1 MVLPCNILYFLLK
14 VINLI
19 FVKEYPKD
27 FYLVGGDTMNRSNM
41 YTIQQTLQQYFGY
54 NSFRHN
60 QEEIIDN
67 VLAKKDS
74 VVLMPTGGG
83 KSLCYQIPALML
95 EGVTIVVSPLI
106 ALMKDQVDALK
117 LNGVAAA
124 FLNSSQSGAEQS
136 AIMEQLKSGR
146 LKLLYVAP
154 ERLLGQHNLLNYLKT
169 INLSLFAID
178 EAHCISHWG
187 HDFRPEY
194 LVLGQLKK
202 QFPQVPIIALTA
214 TADSL
219 TKKDIIQKLELTDYT
234 VYENSFNRSNIS
246 YYVKEKRNYFKQLIS
261 FLEEHKEDSGI
272 IYCLSR
278 SSTEKLAEEL
288 RDEGYA
294 AIAYHAGLD
303 KSTREKNQDSFL
315 KDEIK
320 IVVATIAFGMGI
332 NKSNVRFVVHV
343 DLPKNIEGYY
353 QETGGA
359 GRDGLPSEAILFY
372 SAADVFKLKN
382 FARVEGNEAQSKV
395 MLKKLDQMAAFC
407 ETRQC
412 RRKYLLNYF
421 DEPAANFCG
430 SCDVC
435 LSQEEKTDATI
446 EAQKLLSAVTRLQER
461 FGINYVIDFLRG
473 SSTTKAE
480 DQLIK
485 TFGIGKDIRKDQ
497 WKIYV
502 RDMLQLGYLQQSDT
516 EYPVLQL
523 NDTSKKILK
532 GEMKVMLVKSI
543 TVNKD
548 LVQKNTVAEAVN
560 TGLFAKL
567 KAIRYDLAKEEN
579 VAAFQVFSDATLVE
593 LATYLPLT
601 NSSLA
606 KISGF
611 GAIKLERYGH
621 YFLDTIID
629 YCGANH
635 LATKIDSKQP
645 KRQRKNPAVEKTNDT
660 KKHTLQLFQLG
671 RSVDEI
677 AFERGLSTGTVEGH
691 LAHFIFSG
699 ELKINETVSAEKVK
713 IITTAIEENNN
724 SLAIAPIKKKLG
736 EGYSYGE
743 ITAVMNYIRRMTE
756 A

>member
-1 MVLPCNILYFLLK
+1 
-14 VINLI
+14 
-19 FVKEYPKD
+19 
-27 FYLVGGDTMNRSNM
+27 M
-41 YTIQQTLQQYFGY
+41 YNIQQTLQQYFGY

-60 QEEIIDN
+60 QEEIIEN

-74 VVLMPTGGG
+74 IVLMPTGGG
-83 KSLCYQIPALML
+83 KSLCYQIPALVL

-124 FLNSSQSGAEQS
+124 FLNSSQSSSEQS
-136 AIMEQLKSGR
+136 SIMMQLKNDR

-154 ERLLGQHNLLNYLKT
+154 ERLLGQNGLLNYLKA
-169 INLSLFAID
+169 INVSLFAID

-202 QFPQVPIIALTA
+202 QFPAVPIIALTA

-219 TKKDIIQKLELTDYT
+219 TKKDIIQKLEVTNYT
-234 VYENSFNRSNIS
+234 VYENSFNRPNIS
-246 YYVKEKRNYFKQLIS
+246 YYIKQKRNHFDQLTD
-261 FLEEHKEDSGI
+261 FLSAHKEDSGI

-278 SSTEKLAEEL
+278 SSTEKLAEDL

-294 AIAYHAGLD
+294 AAAYHAGLE
-303 KSTREKNQDSFL
+303 KNIKEKNQDKFL

-320 IVVATIAFGMGI
+320 IIVATIAFGMGI

-353 QETGGA
+353 QETGRA

-372 SAADVFKLKN
+372 SASDVFKLKS

-435 LSQEEKTDATI
+435 LSQEEKVDATI

-473 SSTTKAE
+473 SSTTKTE
-480 DQLIK
+480 HQSIK
-485 TFGIGKDIRKDQ
+485 TFGIGKDISKDQ

-502 RDMLQLGYLQQSDT
+502 KDMLQLGYLQQSDT
-516 EYPVLQL
+516 EYPVLL
-523 NDTSKKILK
+523 LTETSRQILK
-532 GEMKVMLVKSI
+532 GEIQVMLVKSVS
-543 TVNKD
+543 VNKEII
-548 LVQKNTVAEAVN
+548 QKNNMAEPVN
-560 TGLFAKL
+560 ADLFKKL
-567 KAIRYDLAKEEN
+567 KTIRYDLAKEEN
-579 VAAFQVFSDATLVE
+579 VAAFQVFSDSTLVE

-601 NSSLA
+601 NTDLA

-611 GAIKLERYGH
+611 GDIKLAKYGNQ
-621 YFLDTIID
+621 FLDAIID
-629 YCGANH
+629 YCRANN
-635 LATKIDSKQP
+635 LTTKIDLKAP
-645 KRQRKNPAVEKTNDT
+645 KRQRKNPAVERSTDT
-660 KKHTLQLFQLG
+660 KKQSLQLYQLG
-671 RSVDEI
+671 RSIEAI
-677 AFERGLSTGTVEGH
+677 ALERGLSTGTVEGH

-699 ELKINETVSAEKVK
+699 ELNINEMVNAEKLKV
-713 IITTAIEENNN
+713 IAETIEANNN
-724 SLAIAPIKKKLG
+724 SLAIAPIKQKLG
-736 EGYSYGE
+736 DGYSYGE
-743 ITAVMNYIRRMTE
+743 ITAVMNYMRRMSE

>member
-1 MVLPCNILYFLLK
+1 
-14 VINLI
+14 
-19 FVKEYPKD
+19 
-27 FYLVGGDTMNRSNM
+27 M

-95 EGVTIVVSPLI
+95 EGVTVVVSPLI

-234 VYENSFNRSNIS
+234 VYENSFNRPNIS
-246 YYVKEKRNYFKQLIS
+246 YYVKEKRNYFKQLTS

-303 KSTREKNQDSFL
+303 KGIREKNQDSFL

-353 QETGGA
+353 QETGRA

-446 EAQKLLSAVTRLQER
+446 EAQKLLSAVTRLQGK

-473 SSTTKAE
+473 SSTTKTE
-480 DQLIK
+480 HQSIK
-485 TFGIGKDIRKDQ
+485 TFGIGKDISKDQ

-502 RDMLQLGYLQQSDT
+502 KDMLQLGYLQQSDT

-523 NDTSKKILK
+523 NDTSKKILR

-543 TVNKD
+543 SVNKD
-548 LVQKNTVAEAVN
+548 LVQKNTVAETVN
-560 TGLFAKL
+560 TGLFTKL

-611 GAIKLERYGH
+611 GAVKLERYGH
-621 YFLDTIID
+621 YFLDAIID
-629 YCGANH
+629 YCRANQ
-635 LATKIDSKQP
+635 LTTKMDSKQP
-645 KRQRKNPAVEKTNDT
+645 KRQRKSPAVEKTNDT
-660 KKHTLQLFQLG
+660 KKQSLQLFQLG

-677 AFERGLSTGTVEGH
+677 AFERGISTGTVEGH

-699 ELKINETVSAEKVK
+699 ELKINEIVNAEKLK
-713 IITTAIEENNN
+713 IITKAIEENYNN
-724 SLAIAPIKKKLG
+724 MAIAPIKQKLG

-743 ITAVMNYIRRMTE
+743 ITAVMNYIRRMAE

>member
-1 MVLPCNILYFLLK
+1 MQYSA
-14 VINLI
+14 
-19 FVKEYPKD
+19 KD
-27 FYLVGGDTMNRSNM
+27 FYLVGEDKLNRPDM
-41 YTIQQTLQQYFGY
+41 YNIQQTLQQYFGY

-60 QEEIIDN
+60 QEEIINN

-74 VVLMPTGGG
+74 IVLMPTGGG
-83 KSLCYQIPALML
+83 KSLCYQIPALVL

-124 FLNSSQSGAEQS
+124 FLNSSQSGSEQS
-136 AIMEQLKSGR
+136 SIIQQLKNDR

-154 ERLLGQHNLLNYLKT
+154 ERLLGQNNLLNYLKG
-169 INLSLFAID
+169 INVSLFAID

-202 QFPQVPIIALTA
+202 QFPSVPIIALTA

-219 TKKDIIQKLELTDYT
+219 TKKDIIQKLEVTDYT
-234 VYENSFNRSNIS
+234 VYENSFNRPNIS
-246 YYVKEKRNYFKQLIS
+246 YYVKQKKSYFSQLTE
-261 FLEEHKEDSGI
+261 FLSEHKEDSGI

-278 SSTEKLAEEL
+278 SSTEKLAADL

-294 AIAYHAGLD
+294 AAAYHAGLD
-303 KSTREKNQDSFL
+303 KNVKEENQDKFL
-315 KDEIK
+315 KDEIR
-320 IVVATIAFGMGI
+320 IIVATIAFGMGI
-332 NKSNVRFVVHV
+332 NKSNVRYVVHV

-353 QETGGA
+353 QETGRA

-412 RRKYLLNYF
+412 RRKFLLNYF

-435 LSQEEKTDATI
+435 LSQEEKADATI

-473 SSTTKAE
+473 SSTTKIE
-480 DQLIK
+480 HQSIK
-485 TFGIGKDIRKDQ
+485 TFGIGKDISKDQ
-497 WKIYV
+497 WKMYV
-502 RDMLQLGYLQQSDT
+502 KDMLQMGYLQQSDT
-516 EYPVLQL
+516 EFPVLQL
-523 NDTSKKILK
+523 NELSRQILR
-532 GEMKVMLVKSI
+532 GELQVSLVKSI
-543 TVNKD
+543 TENKELAQKRIVSETVNGD
-548 LVQKNTVAEAVN
+548 LLKQ
-560 TGLFAKL
+560 L
-567 KAIRYDLAKEEN
+567 KAIRLQLAKEEN
-579 VAAFQVFSDATLVE
+579 VAAFQVFSDATLLE

-601 NSSLA
+601 NTALA

-611 GAIKLERYGH
+611 GAIKLEKYGN
-621 YFLDTIID
+621 YFLDAIID
-629 YCGANH
+629 YCRENN
-635 LATKIDSKQP
+635 LTTKIDAKAP
-645 KRQRKNPAVEKTNDT
+645 RRPRKTATVEKANDT
-660 KKHTLQLFQLG
+660 KKQSLQLFQLG

-677 AFERGLSTGTVEGH
+677 AFERGLSYGTVEGH

-699 ELKINETVSAEKVK
+699 ELKINELVSAEKLK
-713 IITTAIEENNN
+713 IITKAIEENNN
-724 SLAIAPIKKKLG
+724 SLAIAPIKQKLG

-743 ITAVMNYIRRMTE
+743 ITAVMNYLRRMRE

>member
-1 MVLPCNILYFLLK
+1 
-14 VINLI
+14 
-19 FVKEYPKD
+19 
-27 FYLVGGDTMNRSNM
+27 M
-41 YTIQQTLQQYFGY
+41 YNIQQTLQQYFGY

-60 QEEIIDN
+60 QEEIIEN

-74 VVLMPTGGG
+74 IVLMPTGGG
-83 KSLCYQIPALML
+83 KSLCYQIPALVL

-124 FLNSSQSGAEQS
+124 FLNSSQSSSEQS
-136 AIMEQLKSGR
+136 SIMVQLKNNR

-154 ERLLGQHNLLNYLKT
+154 ERLLGQNGLLNYLKE
-169 INLSLFAID
+169 INVSLFAID

-202 QFPQVPIIALTA
+202 QFPAVPIIALTA

-219 TKKDIIQKLELTDYT
+219 TKKDIIQKLEVTNYT
-234 VYENSFNRSNIS
+234 VYENSFNRPNIS
-246 YYVKEKRNYFKQLIS
+246 YYIKQKRNYFNQLTD
-261 FLEEHKEDSGI
+261 FLSEHKEDSGI

-278 SSTEKLAEEL
+278 SSTEKLAEDL

-294 AIAYHAGLD
+294 AAAYHAGLD
-303 KSTREKNQDSFL
+303 KNIKEENQDKFL

-320 IVVATIAFGMGI
+320 IIVATIAFGMGI

-343 DLPKNIEGYY
+343 DMPKNIEGYY
-353 QETGGA
+353 QETGRA

-372 SAADVFKLKN
+372 SASDVFKLKS

-395 MLKKLDQMAAFC
+395 MLKKLDQMAVFC

-446 EAQKLLSAVTRLQER
+446 EAQKILSAVTRLQER

-473 SSTTKAE
+473 SSTTKTE
-480 DQLIK
+480 HQSIK
-485 TFGIGKDIRKDQ
+485 TFGIGKDISKDQ

-502 RDMLQLGYLQQSDT
+502 KDMLQLGYLQQSDT
-516 EYPVLQL
+516 EYPVLL
-523 NDTSKKILK
+523 LTETSRQILK
-532 GEMKVMLVKSI
+532 GEMQVMLIKSVS
-543 TVNKD
+543 VNKEIM
-548 LVQKNTVAEAVN
+548 QKNNMAEPVN
-560 TGLFAKL
+560 ADLFKKL
-567 KAIRYDLAKEEN
+567 KTIRYDLAKEEN
-579 VAAFQVFSDATLVE
+579 VAAFQVFSDSTLVE

-601 NSSLA
+601 NTDLA

-611 GAIKLERYGH
+611 GDIKLAKYGNQ
-621 YFLDTIID
+621 FLDAIID
-629 YCGANH
+629 YCRANN
-635 LATKIDSKQP
+635 LTTKIDLKAP
-645 KRQRKNPAVEKTNDT
+645 KRQRKNPAVERSTDT
-660 KKHTLQLFQLG
+660 KKQSLQLYQLG
-671 RSVDEI
+671 RSIEAI
-677 AFERGLSTGTVEGH
+677 ALERGLSTGTVEGH

-699 ELKINETVSAEKVK
+699 ELNITEMVKAEKLKV
-713 IITTAIEENNN
+713 IAEAIEANNN
-724 SLAIAPIKKKLG
+724 SLAIAPIKQKLG
-736 EGYSYGE
+736 DGYSYGE
-743 ITAVMNYIRRMTE
+743 ITAVMNYMRRMSE

>member
-1 MVLPCNILYFLLK
+1 
-14 VINLI
+14 
-19 FVKEYPKD
+19 
-27 FYLVGGDTMNRSNM
+27 MNRPVM
-41 YTIQQTLQQYFGY
+41 YNIQQTLQQYFGY

-60 QEEIIDN
+60 QEEIIEN

-74 VVLMPTGGG
+74 IVLMPTGGG
-83 KSLCYQIPALML
+83 KSLCYQIPALVL
-95 EGVTIVVSPLI
+95 DGVTIVVSPLI

-124 FLNSSQSGAEQS
+124 FLNSSQSASEQS
-136 AIMEQLKSGR
+136 SVIQQLKSTR
-146 LKLLYVAP
+146 LKLLYLAP
-154 ERLLGQHNLLNYLKT
+154 ERLLGQNNLLNYLKE
-169 INLSLFAID
+169 INVSLFAID

-202 QFPQVPIIALTA
+202 QFPSVPIIALTA

-219 TKKDIIQKLELTDYT
+219 TKKDIIQKLEVTDYT
-234 VYENSFNRSNIS
+234 VYENSFNRPNIS
-246 YYVKEKRNYFKQLIS
+246 YYVKQKRNYFDQLTD
-261 FLEEHKEDSGI
+261 FLLEHKEDSGI

-278 SSTEKLAEEL
+278 SSVDKLAEDL

-294 AIAYHAGLD
+294 AAAYHAGLD
-303 KSTREKNQDSFL
+303 KNLKDQNQDLFL

-320 IVVATIAFGMGI
+320 IIVATIAFGMGI

-353 QETGGA
+353 QETGRA
-359 GRDGLPSEAILFY
+359 GRDGLPSEAVLFY

-412 RRKYLLNYF
+412 RRKFLLNYF

-435 LSQEEKTDATI
+435 LSEEEKTDATV
-446 EAQKLLSAVTRLQER
+446 EAQKILSAVTRLHER

-473 SSTTKAE
+473 SSTTKTEHQA
-480 DQLIK
+480 IK
-485 TFGIGKDIRKDQ
+485 TFGIGKDISKNQ
-497 WKIYV
+497 WKMYV

-523 NDTSKKILK
+523 NDISRQILK
-532 GEMKVMLVKSI
+532 GEMKVMLVKSVS
-543 TVNKD
+543 VNKE
-548 LVQKNTVAEAVN
+548 LVQKNAVAETVN
-560 TGLFAKL
+560 ADLFKTL
-567 KAIRYDLAKEEN
+567 KTIRLELAKEEN

-601 NSSLA
+601 NAALA

-611 GAIKLERYGH
+611 GTIKLERYGN
-621 YFLDTIID
+621 YFLNAIID
-629 YCGANH
+629 YCRANN
-635 LATKIDSKQP
+635 LTTKIDAKQP
-645 KRQRKNPAVEKTNDT
+645 KRQRKSSVTEKTNDT
-660 KKHTLQLFQLG
+660 KKQSLQLFQLG
-671 RSVDEI
+671 RSVPEI
-677 AFERGLSTGTVEGH
+677 AESRGLSTGTIEGH

-699 ELKINETVSAEKVK
+699 ELNINEMVNAEKFK
-713 IITTAIEENNN
+713 IIAAAIEGNNN
-724 SLAIAPIKKKLG
+724 GMAISPIKQQLG
-736 EGYSYGE
+736 ENYSYGE
-743 ITAVMNYIRRMTE
+743 ITAVMNYLKRMKE